1 MSVEVLLPGSQIV
14 TFLLC
19 PYMVKEN
26 RGTPKGLFY
35 SSINPH
41 HEALP
46 SWPSHLLKPLPPE
59 TITGVE
65 AKISI
70 HELGR
75 HKNSVYSKWKMALI
89 SVLSATRVSLHMFSY
104 NVNLSHQ
111 DECSNGKNLV
121 KKNVFF
127 LISLALILLF
137 FFE

>member
-1 MSVEVLLPGSQIV
+1 MRL
-14 TFLLC
+14 
-19 PYMVKEN
+19 Y
-26 RGTPKGLFY
+26 
-35 SSINPH
+35 PH
-41 HEALP
+41 DLVI
-46 SWPSHLLKPLPPE
+46 SGNLYLLKPLPPE

-70 HELGR
+70 RELGR

-127 LISLALILLF
+127 HISLALILLF